1 LLLLTFWPTFL
12 VGQRTKKGPSFEIIC
27 LSGASRHIQ
36 QKNPKKVFQF
46 VAMISRKW
54 AYSLDIWGVAN

>member
-1 LLLLTFWPTFL
+1 
-12 VGQRTKKGPSFEIIC
+12 